1 VCGIVGYIGPK
12 KVVPLIL
19 DGLRRLEYRG
29 YDSAGIAVVSQN
41 GKMEIRRASGKLPNL
56 EESIRNN
63 PIDGIYGLGHTR
75 WATHGRPTEENAHPH
90 RDCKGEIVVVHNGIV
105 ENYVELKQELE
116 KEGHKFVTQT
126 DTEIVAHLV
135 EKYMDGGPLED
146 AVRKSVKRLSGNYAL
161 VILSTRDPR
170 KIVAARSGPPV
181 LVGLGKDEYFVA
193 SDIPGI
199 LAHTRDMFFLNDGDI
214 AVLTPKGVQVSDI
227 DANPVEPKIHHV
239 TWDPITAEK
248 GGFKHFMLKEIFEQ
262 PRAIRDTMLGRI
274 SQETGQI
281 FLDQM
286 DITEKQFRN
295 FRNIKIVACG
305 TSWHAGLAGKF
316 MLERLAG
323 VPVEV
328 DYGSEFRYRDPI
340 IDDRTLVICISQSGE
355 TADTLAAQREAKQK
369 GAKTLAICNVVG
381 SMVTR
386 EAAGTILTHAG
397 PEIGVASTKAFT
409 SQLTAL
415 MLISLYLGQLH
426 EKLSPEVTKKLM
438 QEFTR
443 IPQKLEMIL
452 QGDHD
457 GIYET
462 LARQFF
468 RYTDFLYLARGIHY
482 PIALEGALKLKEISY
497 IHAEGYPA
505 GEMKH
510 GPNALIDENLP
521 VVVLATRDEFD
532 AESMTRYEKSVSNIQ
547 EVKARDGIVISV
559 VTEGDHLAR
568 KASDHV
574 IEIPPA
580 PELMAPILEI
590 VPLQLLA
597 YHIAVRRG
605 CDVDQPRNL
614 AKSVTVE

>member
-1 VCGIVGYIGPK
+1 
-12 KVVPLIL
+12 
-19 DGLRRLEYRG
+19 
-29 YDSAGIAVVSQN
+29 
-41 GKMEIRRASGKLPNL
+41 
-56 EESIRNN
+56 
-63 PIDGIYGLGHTR
+63 
-75 WATHGRPTEENAHPH
+75 
-90 RDCKGEIVVVHNGIV
+90 
-105 ENYVELKQELE
+105 
-116 KEGHKFVTQT
+116 
-126 DTEIVAHLV
+126 
-135 EKYMDGGPLED
+135 MDGGPLEE
-146 AVRKSVKRLSGNYAL
+146 AVRKAVKRLNGVYAL
-161 VILSTRDPR
+161 AILSTKDPR
-170 KIVAARSGPPV
+170 KIVAARNRTAGGRSVWARTNTSSPAIFPRI
-181 LVGLGKDEYFVA
+181 
-193 SDIPGI
+193 S
-199 LAHTRDMFFLNDGDI
+199 AHTRDMFFLADGDI
-214 AVLTPKGVQVSDI
+214 AVLTPKGVRVMDI
-227 DANPVEPKIHHV
+227 EGKPVEPKIQHV
-239 TWDPITAEK
+239 TWDPIMAEK

-274 SQETGQI
+274 SLETGKV
-281 FLDQM
+281 FLDEM
-286 DITEKQFRN
+286 DITEDEFRN
-295 FRNIKIVACG
+295 FRSIKIVACG

-316 MLERLAG
+316 MIERLARI
-323 VPVEV
+323 PVEV

-381 SMVTR
+381 SMITR

-409 SQLTAL
+409 GQLTAL
-415 MLISLYLGQLH
+415 MLISLYLGQMRG
-426 EKLSPEVTKKLM
+426 KLSDDAAKKLM

-443 IPQKLEMIL
+443 LPQKMEMVL
-452 QGDHD
+452 QGDEE
-457 GIYET
+457 GIYEA

-468 RYTDFLYLARGIHY
+468 RYTDFLYLGRGIHY

-532 AESMTRYEKSVSNIQ
+532 PDSMMRYEKSVSNIQ

-574 IEIPPA
+574 IEIPTA